1 MKKRELSTKQLSSY
15 IDKPMIKV
23 ITGIRRSGKSF
34 LLQLIKEELISRKID
49 KNNII
54 YINYESLKFE
64 KYREYSS
71 LYNFVMSKIKN
82 KNNRYY
88 LLIDEI
94 QEVNDWEKAIRSFT
108 IDINC
113 DIYITSSNA
122 NLLSGELATYLSG
135 RYIEFQLLPL
145 SFHEY
150 INFYDIPDEKDKIKE
165 AFENFIKYGGFPG
178 LMHMD
183 SDEETQFKYIDGIYN
198 TIILKDVIQRNNIRD
213 PELLERILI
222 FIMGNIG
229 QLFSG
234 KNISGYLT
242 SQGRKTST
250 KTIYKF
256 IKSLEDALI
265 IHTAQRYDIK
275 GKSIL
280 KRVNKIFI
288 SDLGLRHAILGYRDM
303 DISQVLENIIYLEL
317 LRRNYK
323 VFVGKKEKNEI
334 DFIAIKNRN
343 KIYIQVSYLLASEET
358 IKREYEPLLNIND
371 NFPKYVLSFDE
382 IPHENKEGIKW
393 MNIIDFLLD
402 NESLK

>member
-1 MKKRELSTKQLSSY
+1 MKKRELYTKQLSSY

-34 LLQLIKEELISRKID
+34 LLKLIKEELISRKID
-49 KNNII
+49 ENNII

-64 KYREYSS
+64 KYRDYSS
-71 LYNFVMSKIKN
+71 LYKFVMSKIKN
-82 KNNRYY
+82 KDNRYY

-108 IDINC
+108 VDINC
-113 DIYITSSNA
+113 DIYITGSNA

-135 RYIEFQLLPL
+135 RYVEFQLFPL
-145 SFHEY
+145 SFQEY

-178 LMHMD
+178 LIHMD
-183 SDEETQFKYIDGIYN
+183 RNEETQFKYIDGIYN

-222 FIMGNIG
+222 FIMDNIG

-256 IKSLEDALI
+256 LKSLEDALI
-265 IHTAQRYDIK
+265 IHTAKRYDIK
-275 GKSIL
+275 GKKIL
-280 KRVNKIFI
+280 KRVNKIFL

-343 KIYIQVSYLLASEET
+343 KIYIQVSYLLVSEET
-358 IKREYEPLLNIND
+358 IKREYKPLLNVND
-371 NFPKYVLSFDE
+371 NFPKYVLSLDE
-382 IPHENKEGIKW
+382 IPQENKEGIKW

-402 NESLK
+402 QESLK

>member
-323 VFVGKKEKNEI
+323 VFVGKEGKNEI
-334 DFIAIKNRN
+334 DFIAIKNKN